1 MERSKD
7 WMEQAEWDLEHAL
20 HDLEHGFYDWA
31 CFSAQQA
38 AEKATKAVFQ
48 KQGAVA
54 WGHSVAELLREL
66 QRHFDIPQSLIEAAM
81 ELDQAYVPSLYPN
94 VLPAGAPKGAFTEG
108 QAKRL
113 INYAGEILRVCKDI
127 LSGMD

>member
-38 AEKATKAVFQ
+38 AEKAAKAVFQ

-66 QRHFDIPQSLIEAAM
+66 RKHFDIPQSLIEAAT
-81 ELDQAYVPSLYPN
+81 ELDQAYVPSRYPN
-94 VLPAGAPKGAFTEG
+94 VLPAGAPKGAFTER
-108 QAKRL
+108 QARRL
-113 INYAGEILRVCKDI
+113 ISYAGEILRVCKDI